1 MTKTIRRL
9 LLPLIAGAVAACGS
23 DQTGPGADS
32 LTGTYLGVSANG
44 SALPYTTPSGVVL
57 KSYTITVRS
66 DHTYDLAFSKT
77 LSDGSPSD
85 VADHGTY
92 TYSSASG
99 AVAFT
104 GQIPGTLHA
113 TMTDA
118 EATMTLSSADVG
130 YAVVLK
136 R

>member
-1 MTKTIRRL
+1 MTKTMRRL
-9 LLPLIAGAVAACGS
+9 LLPLLAGAVAACGS
-23 DQTGPGADS
+23 DQTGPGPDS
-32 LTGTYLGVSANG
+32 LTGTYAGVSANG
-44 SALPYTTPSGVVL
+44 SPLPYTTPSGVVL

-85 VADHGTY
+85 ISDHGTY
-92 TYSSASG
+92 AYTASSG
-99 AVAFT
+99 ALAFT

-113 TMTDA
+113 TVTDA

-130 YAVVLK
+130 YTVVLK